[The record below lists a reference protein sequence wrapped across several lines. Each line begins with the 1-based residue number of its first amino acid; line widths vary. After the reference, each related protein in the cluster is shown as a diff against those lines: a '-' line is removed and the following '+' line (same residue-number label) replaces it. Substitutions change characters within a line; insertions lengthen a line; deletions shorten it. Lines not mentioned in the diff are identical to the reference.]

1 MMLKRLPI
9 LLCLLLCNG
18 LALAQESPPDAA
30 AARSF
35 DTPEAAVAAFIAALE
50 KGDTAAIAGL
60 LGPGSE
66 WLVDSG
72 DAVQDASDRER
83 FLADYRQGHALV
95 EDGKASRTLEIG
107 ADRWPFPIPIVQRDG
122 RWLLDGWAG
131 ADELV
136 FRRIG
141 RNELG
146 AIAAL
151 RGFVDAQREY
161 AAEGRDGDP
170 PGIYAMKLF
179 SDTGRQ
185 NGLYWPTAAG
195 EPPSPVGEF
204 VARAAAEGYRRSS
217 AGYHGYQYRM
227 LYRQGKNAPG
237 GAREYFRD
245 GLLTEG
251 FALLAWPSSYGI
263 SGVMT
268 FIVNQD
274 GVVYQQDLGADTDAR
289 AAAITSFDPGKGWK
303 RVD

>member
-1 MMLKRLPI
+1 V
-9 LLCLLLCNG
+9 
-18 LALAQESPPDAA
+18 S
-30 AARSF
+30 
-35 DTPEAAVAAFIAALE
+35 AFVAALE
-50 KGDTAAIAGL
+50 KGDTGALVAL

-72 DAVQDASDRER
+72 DAVQDASDREG
-83 FLADYRQGHALV
+83 FLAAYREGHALV
-95 EDGKASRTLEIG
+95 EDGKASRTLVTG
-107 ADRWPFPIPIVQRDG
+107 ADRWPFPIPIVLRDG
-122 RWLLDGWAG
+122 KWLLDGEAG

-161 AAEGRDGDP
+161 AAAGRDGDP

-179 SDTGRQ
+179 SDAGRQ

-217 AGYHGYQYRM
+217 AEYHGYQYRM
-227 LYRQGKNAPG
+227 LFRQGKNAKG

-251 FALLAWPSSYGI
+251 FALLAWPAEYGI

-268 FIVNQD
+268 FVVNQD
-274 GVVYQQDLGADTDAR
+274 GVVWQKDLGADTETR
-289 AAAITSFDPGKGWK
+289 AAAIGAFDPDAGWK
-303 RVD
+303 RVE